1 MFIII
6 LDCYAP
12 SFCFLKIKQTEHI
25 HDNRYNGNDIH
36 NQWAPVLYIWAMISP
51 TLHLAGFWRGG
62 KSLNVP
68 MKPPPISWMAVTEK
82 ALRSIHQRL

>member
-25 HDNRYNGNDIH
+25 YDNRYNG
-36 NQWAPVLYIWAMISP
+36 YIILRIRLPFFPETPRDAVQV
-51 TLHLAGFWRGG
+51 FVQQFR
-62 KSLNVP
+62 
-68 MKPPPISWMAVTEK
+68 PP
-82 ALRSIHQRL
+82 

>member
-25 HDNRYNGNDIH
+25 YDNRYSASRRIQFDIILFAIYV
-36 NQWAPVLYIWAMISP
+36 NYENYGCKRKISLFLFP
-51 TLHLAGFWRGG
+51 GG
-62 KSLNVP
+62 KWTT
-68 MKPPPISWMAVTEK
+68 PPPG
-82 ALRSIHQRL
+82 